1 MNTTQRAGFV
11 ITGLAVLGL
20 AIAAPA
26 FATQEKPP
34 QAPPQAQQ
42 QPRAPQPITG
52 DLVRVDTDAK
62 MLTVKTETAE
72 VQFAYNDNT
81 KITGAKDAAGL
92 ATLKEGRV
100 TVHFTENAD
109 TKAKLATQ
117 IIVEPRK

>member
-1 MNTTQRAGFV
+1 MNRTRAGIV
-11 ITGLAVLGL
+11 LTGVAVLTL
-20 AIAAPA
+20 AIGVPA
-26 FATQEKPP
+26 FAAQEKPP
-34 QAPPQAQQ
+34 QQQTQQ
-42 QPRAPQPITG
+42 QPKSQPITG
-52 DLVRVDTDAK
+52 DLVRVDTDTK